1 MLTLIYSFVLLIYW
15 HYSYY
20 GQYIFRKIDFSVI
33 LKLQMSFSNNID
45 VIWGSLSWPDHKI
58 ILSSWII
65 ILVIWE
71 VLDSQ
76 TFISMGKLNSNFQ
89 PKILEHI
96 SHYEVG
102 LKVGVET
109 QPPSH
114 TPHPH
119 LPAVRAGHCHDT
131 KDSSNGVMEIL
142 DIYFLT
148 GEN

>member
-1 MLTLIYSFVLLIYW
+1 MLGYFLYESE
-15 HYSYY
+15 SPN
-20 GQYIFRKIDFSVI
+20 
-33 LKLQMSFSNNID
+33 NNID

-71 VLDSQ
+71 VLDIQ

-109 QPPSH
+109 AP
-114 TPHPH
+114 
-119 LPAVRAGHCHDT
+119 
-131 KDSSNGVMEIL
+131 
-142 DIYFLT
+142 
-148 GEN
+148 